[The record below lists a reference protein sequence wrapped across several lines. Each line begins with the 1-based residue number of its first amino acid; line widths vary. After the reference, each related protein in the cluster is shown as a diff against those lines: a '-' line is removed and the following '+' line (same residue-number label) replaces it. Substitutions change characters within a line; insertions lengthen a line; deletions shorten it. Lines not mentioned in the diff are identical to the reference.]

1 MLAIVVRLFVL
12 SPRASPGVPG
22 SYFDNLVLFALRPRA
37 SLSAPGTNSG
47 AVSTRSAAVVLAVS
61 SILAGYTLRVPVAQS
76 GPVLT

>member
-22 SYFDNLVLFALRPRA
+22 SYFDNLVLFALRLRA
-37 SLSAPGTNSG
+37 SLFAPGTNP